1 MRRRAPCVRV
11 YALENC
17 AWARYTTRYICTEI
31 WTNGRKYYLYLSN
44 VFNDNFHD
52 EAFFSLFPYYILR
65 ISWRSIIQEFNAS
78 ISNNF
83 RIKKLVIWNILVPQ
97 WELYIYIIFRNYF
110 QMLKY
115 IFKEEKKRFTRKIHG
130 IIPRRKGN
138 IYFYFMK
145 KKIYF
150 LQPWCWNKT
159 LQDTLVTCVGQRQTW
174 NVFS

>member
-17 AWARYTTRYICTEI
+17 AWARYTTRYICAQKFERMVENIICIYPMCLTI
-31 WTNGRKYYLYLSN
+31 ISTTRRS
-44 VFNDNFHD
+44 
-52 EAFFSLFPYYILR
+52 FPYFHIIFYVSLEDRLYKSSMHLYPIIL
-65 ISWRSIIQEFNAS
+65 
-78 ISNNF
+78 
-83 RIKKLVIWNILVPQ
+83 
-97 WELYIYIIFRNYF
+97 ELKNWLFEIFSYLNENYPFRNYF
-110 QMLKY
+110 RKQMLKY

-150 LQPWCWNKT
+150 LQPWCWSKT